1 VGQAGASF
9 TIQESCITES
19 GKLLL
24 KESLETFRRYED
36 LGQAA
41 SGGRKRSRL
50 AVDAHLFGEHDVLSA
65 RSDLL
70 DCQVLPR
77 CCG

>member
-1 VGQAGASF
+1 MTIRQARLNGW
-9 TIQESCITES
+9 
-19 GKLLL
+19 
-24 KESLETFRRYED
+24 RRYED

-70 DCQVLPR
+70 DCQVNIPLLNSRQRRSPQ
-77 CCG
+77 